1 MSVQVPTLLVV
12 DSDPVLTRALVE
24 ELQRQGFVQVLQAHD
39 PASALQLLRQTP
51 VSLVLSEQNLA
62 GSTGLTL
69 FEGMRSDDALAEI
82 PFVLMSSA
90 MQRQDV
96 QRAILLG
103 IRDLL
108 VKPFTTQRLL
118 ERIQRS
124 LQRDDLLTQPR
135 QAQGEERAS
144 ILVVDDT
151 PENLQLLAG
160 LFRDQFKV
168 KLAHNGEKAIAICHS
183 DNPPDLILLD
193 VMMPDMDGFE
203 VARRLRQHHAS
214 EHIPIIFVTAL
225 SDERSREQGLS
236 LGAVDYV
243 FKPIDPTLLRIRVRN
258 LMRYVEHRRQLQT
271 DLDQLLEL
279 AALRADM
286 LHLVSH
292 DLQQPLN
299 QCNEALQGLAQ
310 TAGLNPQQKQ
320 HLQQAAQSTQ
330 QLKELLDMVGE
341 QLSLEAGQRELR
353 PESIRL
359 NPLLR

>member
-1 MSVQVPTLLVV
+1 MCSGL
-12 DSDPVLTRALVE
+12 SSW
-24 ELQRQGFVQVLQAHD
+24 
-39 PASALQLLRQTP
+39 ASATCW
-51 VSLVLSEQNLA
+51 
-62 GSTGLTL
+62 
-69 FEGMRSDDALAEI
+69 F
-82 PFVLMSSA
+82 
-90 MQRQDV
+90 
-96 QRAILLG
+96 
-103 IRDLL
+103 
-108 VKPFTTQRLL
+108 KPFTTQRLL

-124 LQRDDLLTQPR
+124 LQRDDLLAQTSLP
-135 QAQGEERAS
+135 QGEECAS

-286 LHLVSH
+286 LHLISH
-292 DLQQPLN
+292 DLLQPLN
-299 QCNEALQGLAQ
+299 QCAEALQGLAQ
-310 TAGLNPQQKQ
+310 GGALNPAQKQ
-320 HLQQAAQSTQ
+320 HVQLATQGSQQM
-330 QLKELLDMVGE
+330 KELLELAGE
-341 QLSLEAGQRELR
+341 QLSVEAGQRELC

-359 NPLLR
+359 NPLLRELIGELRQRYGDRGVDIQLETALGSSTAVMADPGFAMPCSTACSSTLMPHARWVAS